1 MDIHIVTGSCGM
13 VGDVKTWIV
22 DAWET
27 QSDAD
32 ARVEQLV
39 ELENKFWGDPE
50 RLQGLSS
57 YDLFNYGKIVEKE
70 MRVAENG
77 DPGYI
82 HDAFTAVGYVTQK
95 SKLKKWREPE
105 NELDGID

>member
-1 MDIHIVTGSCGM
+1 MDIYIVIGSCGM

-32 ARVEQLV
+32 ARIEQLV
-39 ELENKFWGDPE
+39 EFENKFWGDPE

-57 YDLFNYGKIVEKE
+57 YELFNYGKIVEKG

-82 HDAFTAVGYVTQK
+82 HDAFTAVGYVIQK
-95 SKLKKWREPE
+95 SKLKK
-105 NELDGID
+105 